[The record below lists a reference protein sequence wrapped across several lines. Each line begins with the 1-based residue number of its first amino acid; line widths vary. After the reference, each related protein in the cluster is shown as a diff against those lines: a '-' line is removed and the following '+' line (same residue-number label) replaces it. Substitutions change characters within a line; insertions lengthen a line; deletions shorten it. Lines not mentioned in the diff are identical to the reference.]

1 MQERLGRA
9 ATGPDFAVL
18 QCTMSFCTST
28 GCGLSD
34 PVTVSNT
41 IWFLGGYCFLLSPRV
56 ISLLSFILSFVICS
70 KYTGFQ
76 FLFLRKS
83 MSRRLRRL
91 TAAPTWIW
99 PGAGRKFHLVW
110 GGSWSQAVTQDP
122 AMLKV
127 CLQLEIPFLAWW
139 QKQFHCKAV
148 YMQLGLCDLY
158 PFLVHERNRVKAKLR
173 EGHDCDGESSLCS
186 ATLHCVVSGWRKKNL
201 EESPHL
207 FKWVVMK
214 RFL

>member
-1 MQERLGRA
+1 MQERLSRA

-18 QCTMSFCTST
+18 QCTMSFCSFT

-34 PVTVSNT
+34 PVTVSNM
-41 IWFLGGYCFLLSPRV
+41 IWFLGEYCFFLSPRV

-76 FLFLRKS
+76 FLFLCKS
-83 MSRRLRRL
+83 MSRRLRWL

-99 PGAGRKFHLVW
+99 LGAGRKFHLDW

-127 CLQLEIPFLAWW
+127 CLQLRIPFLAWW

-148 YMQLGLCDLY
+148 YMQLGLCNLY
-158 PFLVHERNRVKAKLR
+158 PFLVHKRNRVKAKAR
-173 EGHDCDGESSLCS
+173 KQQERNGESPLCS
-186 ATLHCVVSGWRKKNL
+186 ANLHCMVSGWRKKL
-201 EESPHL
+201 GRESSF